1 MWATLVWVFSYFI
14 FWVSWDF
21 CSPLWTEYFFSSKNV
36 SVGNLTLNVRVSEGL
51 WRYLAT
57 GVVVFINGSS
67 ALNQKALARWP
78 APSTH
83 GEERRHSAH
92 SHLASTFI
100 SLPSWE
106 VNVCSKCPV
115 YSTPLLEHKDHPRT
129 VSGHL
134 QVTAWKCI
142 WWSTSR

>member
-1 MWATLVWVFSYFI
+1 MWATLVWVFFLFYILSQLGFLLS
-14 FWVSWDF
+14 FMNWVF
-21 CSPLWTEYFFSSKNV
+21 LSSKNV
-36 SVGNLTLNVRVSEGL
+36 SVGNLTLKVRVSEGL
-51 WRYLAT
+51 WRYLT
-57 GVVVFINGSS
+57 IGVVVFTNGSS
-67 ALNQKALARWP
+67 ALNQEALARWP

-83 GEERRHSAH
+83 EEERRHSAH

-115 YSTPLLEHKDHPRT
+115 YSTPLLEHKDHPRA
-129 VSGHL
+129 VGGHL